1 MKNIPILFIFS
12 ILVLSFPFQSCS
24 QSYATKKTAEGKTKR
39 IFDRG
44 VEYKKNGISEKAIKD
59 FNTVIGLSPSFIDP
73 YLQLASIYMGGK
85 SWKKAAVNLE
95 KAIAIDPI
103 YEPRAKYYLG
113 ICNWELDDFEGAAQN
128 FEQFLANY
136 TSNRGTIKA
145 KAAVYLKNSQFA
157 ANAVKNPVPFD
168 PQPLANTINSSAPEY
183 LPSITADGNTLIFT
197 RRIGRQ
203 EDVYQST
210 FENGA
215 WQTSTPIENI
225 NTDENEGSQYIS
237 ADGQLLVFVKC
248 SDRSGYGGC
257 DLYFSEKTN
266 GSWSKPENM
275 GQPINTTGWESQ
287 PSLSADGRLLYF
299 ASDRDGGVGGRDIWL
314 SYRRKSGNWAKPIN
328 LGEAI
333 NTPQSDEAPF
343 YHPDGNTLYF
353 MSNGHPG
360 MGGYDLFV
368 SRRSTAGKW
377 DIAQNLGYP
386 INTKGNEGALFITL
400 DGQTAYF
407 AKDGLQLEET
417 ASVLHKA
424 KRQPDI
430 FTFDLPAS
438 LRPNPVTYVKAIVKD
453 ATTQKRIAKATI
465 ELIELSS
472 GTILSTAQTDEQG
485 QFLTALPLGNDY
497 AMTINK
503 ATYLFHSEN
512 FALAQ
517 SNTIEEPF
525 QLNIDLQPIPAET
538 ALAIEKA
545 KPIIL
550 KNVFFETGS
559 AELLSTSLIE
569 LDRLKKLLLDNSQLK
584 IQINGHTDNVGS
596 EGDNQSLSTKRAK
609 AVQDY
614 LIKEGIATNRLRYK
628 GFGESQPIAA
638 NDTDDGKRT
647 NRRTEFILF

>member
-1 MKNIPILFIFS
+1 MKYIHILLIFS
-12 ILVLSFPFQSCS
+12 ALLISLPFQSCS

-59 FNTVIGLSPSFIDP
+59 FNTVIGFSPNFIDP
-73 YLQLASIYMGGK
+73 YLQLASIYMGKK
-85 SWKKAAVNLE
+85 SWEKAAVNLE
-95 KAIAIDPI
+95 KAITIDPL
-103 YEPRAKYYLG
+103 YESRAKYYLG
-113 ICNWELDDFEGAAQN
+113 ICNWELDNFEEAAQN
-128 FEQFLANY
+128 FEEFLESY
-136 TSNRGTIKA
+136 TSNRGTIKD
-145 KAAVYLKNSQFA
+145 KATVYLKNSQFA
-157 ANAVKNPVPFD
+157 ANAIKNPVPFD
-168 PQPLANTINSSAPEY
+168 PQPLANTINSKAPEY

-203 EDVYQST
+203 EDVYEST

-215 WQTSTPIENI
+215 WQTATSIDNI

-237 ADGQLLVFVKC
+237 ADGQSLVFVKC

-266 GSWSKPENM
+266 GDWSTPKNM
-275 GQPINTTGWESQ
+275 GQPINTKGWESQ

-299 ASDRDGGVGGRDIWL
+299 SSNRDGGVGGRDIWL

-328 LGEAI
+328 LGEVV
-333 NTPQSDEAPF
+333 NTPQDDEAPF

-368 SRRSTAGKW
+368 SRRSTEGEW
-377 DIAQNLGYP
+377 DTVQNLGYP

-400 DGQTAYF
+400 DGKTAYF
-407 AKDGLQLEET
+407 TKDGLQLEET
-417 ASVLHKA
+417 ASVLSKA

-430 FTFDLPAS
+430 FTFDLPTS
-438 LRPNPVTYVKAIVKD
+438 LQPNPVTYVKAIVRD
-453 ATTQKRIAKATI
+453 AATKKRIAKAKI
-465 ELIELSS
+465 ELIELST
-472 GTILSTAQTDEQG
+472 GTVLSSAQTDEQG

-497 AMTINK
+497 AMNINK
-503 ATYLFHSEN
+503 EAYLFHSEN

-517 SNTIEEPF
+517 SNTITEPF
-525 QLNIDLQPIPAET
+525 QLNIELQSIPIET
-538 ALAIEKA
+538 VTTIEKA

-559 AELLSTSLIE
+559 AELMSTSLIE
-569 LDRLKKLLLDNSQLK
+569 LDRLKDLLVENPQLK

-596 EGDNQSLSTKRAK
+596 EGDNQILSTKRAK

-614 LIKEGIATNRLRYK
+614 LIKEGIASNRLKYK
-628 GFGESQPIAA
+628 GFGESQPIAS
-638 NDTDDGKRT
+638 NDSADGKRT

>member
-1 MKNIPILFIFS
+1 MKYIHILLIFS
-12 ILVLSFPFQSCS
+12 TLLLSLPFQSCS

-44 VEYKKNGISEKAIKD
+44 VEYKKNGVSEKAIKD
-59 FNTVIGLSPSFIDP
+59 FNAVIGLSPTFIDP
-73 YLQLASIYMGGK
+73 YLQLASIYMGEK
-85 SWKKAAVNLE
+85 SWKKATVNLE
-95 KAIAIDPI
+95 KAIAIDPL

-113 ICNWELDDFEGAAQN
+113 ISNWELDNFEDAAQN
-128 FEQFLANY
+128 FEQFLKSY
-136 TSNRGTIKA
+136 TSNRGTIKD

-168 PQPLANTINSSAPEY
+168 PQPLANTINSSAAEY

-203 EDVYQST
+203 EDVYEST

-215 WQTSTPIENI
+215 WKTATPLDNI

-257 DLYFSEKTN
+257 DLYSSEKTN
-266 GSWSKPENM
+266 GAWSKPKNM
-275 GQPINTTGWESQ
+275 GQPINTKGWESQ

-328 LGEAI
+328 LGAAI

-360 MGGYDLFV
+360 MGGHDLFV
-368 SRRSTAGKW
+368 SRRSEEGKW

-400 DGQTAYF
+400 DGKTAYF
-407 AKDGLQLEET
+407 TKDGLQLEET
-417 ASVLHKA
+417 ANVLSQSRKQA
-424 KRQPDI
+424 DI

-438 LRPNPVTYVKAIVKD
+438 LRPNPVTYVKAIVRD
-453 ATTQKRIAKATI
+453 ASTKKRIAKATI

-472 GTILSTAQTDEQG
+472 GTVLSTALTDEQG

-503 ATYLFHSEN
+503 TTYLFHSEN
-512 FALAQ
+512 FALAE
-517 SNTIEEPF
+517 SNTIAEPF
-525 QLNIDLQPIPAET
+525 QLNIELQSIPAEIVT
-538 ALAIEKA
+538 TIEKA

-569 LDRLKKLLLDNSQLK
+569 LDRLKNLLVDNLQLN

-614 LIKEGIATNRLRYK
+614 LIKEGIANSRLRYK
-628 GFGESQPIAA
+628 GFGESQPIAS
-638 NDTDDGKRT
+638 NDTVDGKRT
-647 NRRTEFILF
+647 NRRTAFILF

>member
-1 MKNIPILFIFS
+1 MKNIPIFILFS

-44 VEYKKNGISEKAIKD
+44 VAYKKNGVSEKAIKD
-59 FNTVIGLSPSFIDP
+59 FNTVIGISPNFIDP
-73 YLQLASIYMGGK
+73 YLQLASIYMGKK
-85 SWKKAAVNLE
+85 SWKKAAVNLNN
-95 KAIAIDPI
+95 AIAIDPM
-103 YEPRAKYYLG
+103 YEPRANYYLG
-113 ICNWELDDFEGAAQN
+113 ICNWESNNFEAATQN
-128 FEQFLANY
+128 FEQFLATY
-136 TSNRGTIKA
+136 ASNRGTIKD
-145 KAAVYLKNSQFA
+145 KATVYLKNSQFA

-168 PQPLANTINSSAPEY
+168 PQPLANTINTSAPEY
-183 LPSITADGNTLIFT
+183 LPSITADGHTLIFT

-203 EDVYQST
+203 EDVYEST
-210 FENGA
+210 FENGT
-215 WQTSTPIENI
+215 WQTARPITSI

-257 DLYFSEKTN
+257 DLYFSEKSN
-266 GSWSKPENM
+266 GTWSTPENM
-275 GQPINTTGWESQ
+275 GQPINTKGWESQ

-299 ASDRDGGVGGRDIWL
+299 ASDRDGGIGGRDIWL

-328 LGEAI
+328 LGATI

-368 SRRSTAGKW
+368 SRRSIEGNW

-400 DGQTAYF
+400 DGKTAYF
-407 AKDGLQLEET
+407 AKDGLSLQEN
-417 ASVLHKA
+417 ANVLSKA
-424 KRQPDI
+424 KKQPDI
-430 FTFDLPAS
+430 FTFDLPDA
-438 LRPNPVTYVKAIVKD
+438 LRPNPVTYVKAIVRD
-453 ATTQKRIAKATI
+453 ANSQKRIAKANI
-465 ELIELSS
+465 ELIELGS
-472 GTILSTAQTDEQG
+472 GTILSTALTDEQG

-503 ATYLFHSEN
+503 ETYLFHSEN

-517 SNTIEEPF
+517 TNTIEQPF
-525 QLNIDLQPIPAET
+525 QLNINLQPIPIET
-538 ALAIEKA
+538 ATTIEKA
-545 KPIIL
+545 KPIVL

-559 AELLSTSLIE
+559 AELLSTSLSE
-569 LDRLKKLLLDNSQLK
+569 LDRLKALLLDNPQLN

-596 EGDNQSLSTKRAK
+596 VGDNQSLSTKRAK

-614 LIKEGIATNRLRYK
+614 LIKKGIESSRLRYK
-628 GFGESQPIAA
+628 GFGESQPIAS
-638 NDTDDGKRT
+638 NDTDGGRRT

>member
-1 MKNIPILFIFS
+1 MKYIHILLIFS
-12 ILVLSFPFQSCS
+12 TLLISLPFQSCS

-59 FNTVIGLSPSFIDP
+59 FNTVIGISPNFIDP
-73 YLQLASIYMGGK
+73 YLQLASIYMGQK
-85 SWKKAAVNLE
+85 SWEKGAVNLE
-95 KAIAIDPI
+95 KAITIDPL

-113 ICNWELDDFEGAAQN
+113 ICNWELDNFEEAAQN
-128 FEQFLANY
+128 FEQFLESY
-136 TSNRGTIKA
+136 TSNRGTIKD

-168 PQPLANTINSSAPEY
+168 PQPLANTINSKAPEY

-203 EDVYQST
+203 EDVYESI

-215 WQTSTPIENI
+215 WQTATSIDNI

-237 ADGQLLVFVKC
+237 ADGQSLVFVKC

-266 GSWSKPENM
+266 GDWSTPKNM
-275 GQPINTTGWESQ
+275 GQPINTKGWESQ

-299 ASDRDGGVGGRDIWL
+299 ASNRDGGVGGRDIWL

-328 LGEAI
+328 LGEVV
-333 NTPQSDEAPF
+333 NTPKDDEAPF

-368 SRRSTAGKW
+368 SRRSAEGKW
-377 DIAQNLGYP
+377 EAVQNLGYP

-400 DGQTAYF
+400 DGKTAYF
-407 AKDGLQLEET
+407 TKDGLQLEEA
-417 ASVLHKA
+417 ASVLSKA

-430 FTFDLPAS
+430 FTFDLPTS
-438 LRPNPVTYVKAIVKD
+438 LQPNPVTYVKATVKD
-453 ATTQKRIAKATI
+453 AITKKRIAKARI
-465 ELIELSS
+465 ELIELST
-472 GTILSTAQTDEQG
+472 GTTLSTAQTDEQG

-497 AMTINK
+497 AMNINK
-503 ATYLFHSEN
+503 ETYLFHSEN

-517 SNTIEEPF
+517 SNTITEPF
-525 QLNIDLQPIPAET
+525 QLNIELQSIPEET
-538 ALAIEKA
+538 VATIEKA

-559 AELLSTSLIE
+559 AELMSTSLIE
-569 LDRLKKLLLDNSQLK
+569 LNRLKDLLVDNPQLK

-614 LIKEGIATNRLRYK
+614 LIKEGIASNRLKYK
-628 GFGESQPIAA
+628 GFGESQPIAS
-638 NDTDDGKRT
+638 NDSADGKRT